1 MKLKTSLLMIVF
13 VLSAL
18 LTGCGTEFDASGY
31 VRACLDANTHGEFD
45 EYARLTN
52 MTAEEIKK
60 KNYDD
65 RLDQEIAYLDTYKA
79 DDETKQKFRS
89 LFEKMY
95 NSFKYEVG
103 DAVKNDDESFSVPV
117 TTYKLKA
124 FGDIMTDITT
134 FATDFYTEKAESG
147 DTNVTE
153 DEINKVVVD
162 YMYDYISK
170 NLEKLEY
177 EEGVPINVTVSPTPG
192 NKNVYTIST
201 KNLQEL
207 LKSMVDIDKM
217 S

>member
-31 VRACLDANTHGEFD
+31 VKACLDANTHGEFD

-103 DAVKNDDESFSVPV
+103 DAVKNDDGSFTVPV

-201 KNLQEL
+201 TNLQEL

>member
-1 MKLKTSLLMIVF
+1 MKQRTSLLMIVF

-18 LTGCGTEFDASGY
+18 LTGCGREFDASGY
-31 VRACLDANTHGEFD
+31 VRACLDANTHGNFD
-45 EYARLTN
+45 EYTELTN
-52 MTAEEIKK
+52 ITVEEAK
-60 KNYDD
+60 KNYED

-95 NSFKYEVG
+95 NNFKYEVG
-103 DAVKNDDESFSVPV
+103 DAVKNDDGSFTVPV

-124 FGDIMTDITT
+124 FGDITTDITT
-134 FATDFYTEKAESG
+134 FATDFYKEKAESG

-162 YMYDYISK
+162 FMYDYISN
-170 NLEKLEY
+170 NLEEPEY
-177 EEGVPINVTVSPTPG
+177 EEGVSITVTVSPISG
-192 NKNVYTIST
+192 NKNMYTIST
-201 KNLQEL
+201 TNHQEL

>member
-1 MKLKTSLLMIVF
+1 MKHKTSLLMIVF

-103 DAVKNDDESFSVPV
+103 DAVKNDDGSFTVPV
-117 TTYKLKA
+117 TTYKLKV

-201 KNLQEL
+201 TNLQEL

>member
-103 DAVKNDDESFSVPV
+103 DAVKNDDGSFTVPTFFV
-117 TTYKLKA
+117 QCTGICQISQRMPVLLRCHAAILQGRLLPQNTSA
-124 FGDIMTDITT
+124 FQHI
-134 FATDFYTEKAESG
+134 YR
-147 DTNVTE
+147 
-153 DEINKVVVD
+153 
-162 YMYDYISK
+162 Y
-170 NLEKLEY
+170 
-177 EEGVPINVTVSPTPG
+177 PG
-192 NKNVYTIST
+192 SH
-201 KNLQEL
+201 
-207 LKSMVDIDKM
+207 
-217 S
+217 